1 MIGSRVKKKEKKKKI
16 VWHGLPDSPSYTDI
30 SVNLEI
36 LIRDFPSTFS
46 VSLRFADFRE
56 NWKRTGGGD
65 VSGRPRFAA
74 KQRRTTARRR
84 RRQSNDA
91 VKNIDP
97 NRAAIVREIIIEI
110 TNASFF
116 STLATFESSIEPSND
131 KIKQFATSISME
143 RCRDIGRE
151 TSS

>member
-1 MIGSRVKKKEKKKKI
+1 MIGRRVKKKEKKKKI

-36 LIRDFPSTFS
+36 LIRHFPSTRFPPIRGFS
-46 VSLRFADFRE
+46 RKLETNGRR
-56 NWKRTGGGD
+56 R
-65 VSGRPRFAA
+65 RPRFAA

-91 VKNIDP
+91 VKNINP
-97 NRAAIVREIIIEI
+97 NRAAIAREIIIEI

-116 STLATFESSIEPSND
+116 STLPTFESSIEPSND

>member
-1 MIGSRVKKKEKKKKI
+1 M
-16 VWHGLPDSPSYTDI
+16 
-30 SVNLEI
+30 
-36 LIRDFPSTFS
+36 
-46 VSLRFADFRE
+46 
-56 NWKRTGGGD
+56 
-65 VSGRPRFAA
+65 
-74 KQRRTTARRR
+74 
-84 RRQSNDA
+84 NDA

-116 STLATFESSIEPSND
+116 STFESSIEPSND

>member
-1 MIGSRVKKKEKKKKI
+1 MSGTDYPTLRVI
-16 VWHGLPDSPSYTDI
+16 PIFPLI
-30 SVNLEI
+30 SKSLSGI
-36 LIRDFPSTFS
+36 FHRP

>member
-1 MIGSRVKKKEKKKKI
+1 MSGTDYPTLRVI
-16 VWHGLPDSPSYTDI
+16 PIFPLI
-30 SVNLEI
+30 SKSLSGI
-36 LIRDFPSTFS
+36 FHRP

-84 RRQSNDA
+84 RRQLNDA

-116 STLATFESSIEPSND
+116 STFESSIEPSND

>member
-1 MIGSRVKKKEKKKKI
+1 MIGRRVKKEKKKKI

-36 LIRDFPSTFS
+36 LIRHFPSTRFPPIRGFS
-46 VSLRFADFRE
+46 RKLETNGRR
-56 NWKRTGGGD
+56 R
-65 VSGRPRFAA
+65 RPRFAA
-74 KQRRTTARRR
+74 KQRRTTTH
-84 RRQSNDA
+84 RRQLNDA

-116 STLATFESSIEPSND
+116 STLTTFESSIEPSND
-131 KIKQFATSISME
+131 KIKQFATSISTE

>member
-1 MIGSRVKKKEKKKKI
+1 MSGTDYPT
-16 VWHGLPDSPSYTDI
+16 LPVIPIFPLI
-30 SVNLEI
+30 SKSLSGI
-36 LIRDFPSTFS
+36 FHRL

-116 STLATFESSIEPSND
+116 STLPTFESSIEPSND

>member
-1 MIGSRVKKKEKKKKI
+1 MSGTDYPTLRVI
-16 VWHGLPDSPSYTDI
+16 PIFPLI
-30 SVNLEI
+30 SKSLSGI
-36 LIRDFPSTFS
+36 FHRPA
-46 VSLRFADFRE
+46 SLRFADFRE

-116 STLATFESSIEPSND
+116 STLPTFESSIEPSND
-131 KIKQFATSISME
+131 KIKQFATSISTE

>member
-1 MIGSRVKKKEKKKKI
+1 MSGTDYPTLRVI
-16 VWHGLPDSPSYTDI
+16 PIFPLI
-30 SVNLEI
+30 SKSLSGI
-36 LIRDFPSTFS
+36 FHRP

-65 VSGRPRFAA
+65 VSSRPRFAA

>member
-1 MIGSRVKKKEKKKKI
+1 MSGTDYPTLRVI
-16 VWHGLPDSPSYTDI
+16 PIFPLI
-30 SVNLEI
+30 SKSLSGI
-36 LIRDFPSTFS
+36 FHRL

-91 VKNIDP
+91 VKNINP

-116 STLATFESSIEPSND
+116 STLPTFESSIEPSND

>member
-1 MIGSRVKKKEKKKKI
+1 MSGTDYPTLRVI
-16 VWHGLPDSPSYTDI
+16 PIFPLI
-30 SVNLEI
+30 SKSLSGI
-36 LIRDFPSTFS
+36 FHRP

-116 STLATFESSIEPSND
+116 STLPTFESSIEPSND

>member
-1 MIGSRVKKKEKKKKI
+1 MSGTDYPTLRVI
-16 VWHGLPDSPSYTDI
+16 PIFPLI
-30 SVNLEI
+30 SKSLSSI
-36 LIRDFPSTFS
+36 FHRP

-116 STLATFESSIEPSND
+116 STLPTFESSIEPSND

>member
-1 MIGSRVKKKEKKKKI
+1 MSGTDYPSLRVI
-16 VWHGLPDSPSYTDI
+16 PIFPLI
-30 SVNLEI
+30 SKSLSGI
-36 LIRDFPSTFS
+36 FHRP

>member
-1 MIGSRVKKKEKKKKI
+1 MSGTDYPTLRVIPIFPLISKSLSGIFHRHFPFPSDSRIFAKIGNEREEETSRAVLGSRQ
-16 VWHGLPDSPSYTDI
+16 
-30 SVNLEI
+30 N
-36 LIRDFPSTFS
+36 
-46 VSLRFADFRE
+46 
-56 NWKRTGGGD
+56 
-65 VSGRPRFAA
+65 SGAQP
-74 KQRRTTARRR
+74 R

>member
-1 MIGSRVKKKEKKKKI
+1 MSGTDYPTLRVI
-16 VWHGLPDSPSYTDI
+16 PIFPLI
-30 SVNLEI
+30 SKSLSGI
-36 LIRDFPSTFS
+36 FHRP

-97 NRAAIVREIIIEI
+97 NRAAIAREIIIEI

-116 STLATFESSIEPSND
+116 STLPTFESSIEPSND